1 MYYSPPVWEHH
12 YMETQFVK
20 CPVCKTKISVSGNPG
35 EKVNITC
42 PNCHEKGF
50 FIIPGGR
57 TEEGSVELRAIVVQ
71 GLTKCYNSF
80 KAVDTLSFSVK
91 KGEIFGFLGP
101 NGAGKTTTI
110 KAILDLIHADEGTIT
125 INDIDVRTQGKEAR
139 KYVGYM
145 PEKVAFYDNLTALQN
160 LRFYAEI
167 KHASTEECSTLI
179 EEFGLGDVGKKK
191 VGAFS
196 KGMVQRLG
204 MARAVLGSPPIMI
217 LDEPS
222 GGLDPRGVVLVRDK
236 ILDMKKKGV
245 SIFVSS
251 HILSEIQE
259 ICDRVGIINKG
270 ILVAQDTVDQL
281 GKKLKLKPQIT
292 VTVQTMSSAIENA
305 VKKVPKVDHVKV
317 VGNTLEIV
325 CDATAKASVILA
337 VSSAGGNILN
347 LQMKE
352 PSLEEVFMRYTEA

>member
-1 MYYSPPVWEHH
+1 MV
-12 YMETQFVK
+12 TQFVK
-20 CPVCKTKISVSGNPG
+20 CPNCKTKITVTGNPG
-35 EKVNITC
+35 ERVNITC
-42 PNCHEKGF
+42 PNCNEKGF
-50 FIIPGGR
+50 FIIPGPLA
-57 TEEGSVELRAIVVQ
+57 EEQTPESSAIIARN
-71 GLTKCYNSF
+71 LTKSYHKF
-80 KAVDTLSFSVK
+80 KAVDNISFSVK

-110 KAILDLIHADEGTIT
+110 KAILDLIHADEGEIT
-125 INDIDVRTQGKEAR
+125 INGIDVRTHGKEAR
-139 KYVGYM
+139 QFIGYM
-145 PEKVAFYDNLTALQN
+145 PEQVAFYDNLTALQN
-160 LRFYAEI
+160 LRFYAEM
-167 KHASTEECSTLI
+167 KQTSKDECERLI
-179 EEFGLGDVGKKK
+179 EEVGLGDVGKKK

-204 MARAVLGSPPIMI
+204 MARASLGNPPIMI

-245 SIFVSS
+245 SIFISS

-270 ILVAQDTVDQL
+270 RLVAQDTVDAL
-281 GKKLKLKPQIT
+281 GKKLNLKPQIT
-292 VTVQTMSSAIENA
+292 VTVQKMSPDIEKA
-305 VKKVPKVDHVKV
+305 VKKVPKVTQVNV
-317 VGNTLEIV
+317 TGNTLEII
-325 CDATAKASVILA
+325 CDAPTKAAVILA
-337 VSSAGGNILN
+337 ISSAGGTIIN